1 MEIKKKQKSMYLTP
15 SMESY
20 ELETSCAIFLEGSG
34 GTGGT
39 GEDIPWG
46 APGMQPFNSNFK
58 KNHF

>member
-1 MEIKKKQKSMYLTP
+1 MEIKKKQKSMYQTP
-15 SMESY
+15 SMESC
-20 ELETSCAIFLEGSG
+20 ELETSSTILEGS